1 MGQIWSQEN
10 KFQKMLEVEIA
21 VAWVQAKNKIIPD
34 KAARDIARLGKFKVS
49 RIEEIEKT
57 TNHDVIAFVS
67 NVAENVGESGK
78 FVHYAL
84 TSSDVLDTAL
94 SLQLREAGKIL
105 VDGIVSLEKALN
117 IQIQRHA
124 ATLCVGRTHGIH
136 AEMTSFGV
144 KLSGFAAELSR
155 NKTRLKNALTQMQV
169 GKFSGAVGTYT
180 NLSQKIEKEI
190 CEKLGLMPEVIAT
203 QVIPR
208 DRLAEVFSSIA
219 LLAGFI
225 ERLATE
231 LRHLQR
237 TEVNE
242 VSEHFALGQKGSS
255 AMPHKK
261 NPISAENLTG
271 LARLMRSNLF
281 SALENIVL
289 WHERDISHSSVERVI
304 IPDTFIICDYA
315 LNRLTQLISK
325 IQVDKNQMQKNIDL
339 LQGQIFSSQVLLSLV
354 QSGLAREEAYQI
366 VQSSCHDLKKG
377 EHLMGRL
384 VKNIDNINLT
394 ANPTST
400 ANSKSKNRS
409 NIKVKLIKSDI
420 EKIFKSS
427 DQKARM
433 KSIVQR
439 LKVLTK

>member
-21 VAWVQAKNKIIPD
+21 VARVQAKNKIIPE

-67 NVAENVGESGK
+67 NVAENVGVNGK

-94 SLQLREAGKIL
+94 SLQLREAGNIL
-105 VDGIVSLEKALN
+105 VDGIVNLEKALN

-124 ATLCVGRTHGIH
+124 ATLCIGRTHGIH

-155 NKTRLKNALTQMQV
+155 NKSRLKNALTQMQV

-190 CEKLGLMPEVIAT
+190 CEKLGLKPEVIAT

-237 TEVNE
+237 TEVSE

-339 LQGQIFSSQVLLSLV
+339 LQGQIFSSQVLLNLV
-354 QSGLAREEAYQI
+354 QSGLTREEAYQI

-377 EHLMGRL
+377 EHLLGRL
-384 VKNIDNINLT
+384 IKNIDNINLT
-394 ANPTST
+394 AVSD
-400 ANSKSKNRS
+400 SKNRP
-409 NIKVKLIKSDI
+409 NIKINLKKSDL
-420 EKIFKSS
+420 EKIFRAS

-439 LKVLTK
+439 LKVLAK